1 MLELPEDVQN
11 AAAMAVRRVA
21 WRMGDLARR
30 REREVLRDTADIHAW
45 GAAREPSVEELAET
59 RLLLC
64 QVIEFAG
71 ENLSAAQYDA
81 FRAFCQS
88 GGDLGGAVRMLA
100 AETGRSERTI
110 RTHISRALRRI
121 RREMEGEICD

>member
-1 MLELPEDVQN
+1 MTRQTST
-11 AAAMAVRRVA
+11 
-21 WRMGDLARR
+21 
-30 REREVLRDTADIHAW
+30 LRCSSGT
-45 GAAREPSVEELAET
+45 SVENL
-59 RLLLC
+59 RLGYFR